1 MTDIRHLQYMF
12 RAIQLAKRGQYTTH
26 PNPRVGCVIVKNG
39 NVIAEG
45 YHRRAGQPHAEIDA
59 LNNLSESSVGATA
72 YVTLEPCS
80 HTGRTPPCSDALVK
94 AGVSEVVI
102 AMQDPNPRV
111 AGRGIK
117 RLKDAGIK
125 VTSGV
130 LEAESRAL
138 NPGFIKRMEQ
148 GLPFVRV
155 KMATS
160 LDGRTA
166 LASGESKWITG
177 ESARKD
183 VQFYRAKCD
192 AILTGIGTILADDPS
207 LTVRLTASELDIE
220 GEVRQPTRVILDT
233 QLRCPPSAK
242 LLSLPGKTLI
252 YSIIKVDEAANK
264 TTIDKAASV
273 TADKITALVQAGAEV
288 VVVEKDVSGTVSLV
302 EVLKDLAK
310 REINEVH
317 TEAGSKLCGNL
328 LEAGLADELLLY
340 MAPHLLG
347 SDAMGAFNLPNLTT
361 MQQRINLKIQDIR
374 AIGDDWR
381 IIAALEQTQV

>member
-1 MTDIRHLQYMF
+1 MSDSQHLQYMA

-39 NVIAEG
+39 NIIAEG
-45 YHRRAGQPHAEIDA
+45 YHRRTGQPHAEIDA
-59 LNNLSESSVGATA
+59 LQNTTESPKGATA

-80 HTGRTPPCSDALVK
+80 HTGRTPPCADALVK

-102 AMQDPNPRV
+102 GMQDPNPYV
-111 AGRGIK
+111 SGNGIK
-117 RLKDAGIK
+117 RLQAAGIS
-125 VTSGV
+125 VISGI
-130 LEAESRAL
+130 LETEARAL

-177 ESARKD
+177 DSARKD

-192 AILTGIGTILADDPS
+192 AVLTGIGTVLADDPS
-207 LTVRLTASELDIE
+207 LTVRLTAKELDIE
-220 GEVRQPTRVILDT
+220 GEVRQPARVILDT
-233 QLRCPPSAK
+233 LLRCPPSAK
-242 LLSLPGKTLI
+242 LLTLPGKTLI
-252 YSIIKVDEAANK
+252 YTTERDAAKV
-264 TTIDKAASV
+264 SV
-273 TADKITALVQAGAEV
+273 LEQAGAEV
-288 VVVEKDVSGTVSLV
+288 VYVEKGIDSGVSLV
-302 EVLKDLAK
+302 EVLKNLAT

-317 TEAGSKLCGNL
+317 TEAGSTLCGHL
-328 LEAGLADELLLY
+328 LEAGLADELLMY

-347 SDAMGAFNLPNLTT
+347 SDAMGAFNLPNLNT

>member
-1 MTDIRHLQYMF
+1 MV

-26 PNPRVGCVIVKNG
+26 PNPRVGCAIVKNG

-59 LNNLSESSVGATA
+59 LQNLSESPVGATA

-192 AILTGIGTILADDPS
+192 AILTGIGTVLADDPS
-207 LTVRLTASELDIE
+207 LTVRLTAIELDIE

-242 LLSLPGKTLI
+242 ILSLSGKTLI
-252 YSIIKVDEAANK
+252 YTAVSGSAVMIDEATNK

-273 TADKITALVQAGAEV
+273 TADKISALVQAGAEV
-288 VVVEKDVSGTVSLV
+288 VVVEKDANGTISLV
-302 EVLKDLAK
+302 EVLKDLAN

>member
-1 MTDIRHLQYMF
+1 M
-12 RAIQLAKRGQYTTH
+12 
-26 PNPRVGCVIVKNG
+26 
-39 NVIAEG
+39 
-45 YHRRAGQPHAEIDA
+45 
-59 LNNLSESSVGATA
+59 
-72 YVTLEPCS
+72 TLEPCS
-80 HTGRTPPCSDALVK
+80 HTGRTPPCSDALVQ

-102 AMQDPNPRV
+102 AMQDPNPQV
-111 AGRGIK
+111 SGRGIK
-117 RLKDAGIK
+117 RLQDAGIK
-125 VTSGV
+125 VTSGI

-138 NPGFIKRMEQ
+138 NPGFIKRMEH

-166 LASGESKWITG
+166 LATGESKWITG
-177 ESARKD
+177 ESARRD

-192 AILTGIGTILADDPS
+192 AILTGIGTVLADDPS
-207 LTVRLTASELDIE
+207 LTVRLTADELLMQ
-220 GEVRQPTRVILDT
+220 GEVRQPARVILDT

-252 YSIIKVDEAANK
+252 YTTVANVD
-264 TTIDKAASV
+264 S
-273 TADKITALVQAGAEV
+273 DKISALEQAGAEV
-288 VVVEKDVSGTVSLV
+288 IIVPKDANEFVSLPA
-302 EVLKDLAK
+302 VLKDLAT

-347 SDAMGAFNLPNLTT
+347 SDAMGAFKLPNLTT

>member
-1 MTDIRHLQYMF
+1 MTDTHHLQYMV

-26 PNPRVGCVIVKNG
+26 PNPRVGCVIVKDG
-39 NVIAEG
+39 EVIAEG
-45 YHRRAGQPHAEIDA
+45 FHRRTGQPHAEIDA
-59 LNNLSESSVGATA
+59 LQNLSASPDGHTAFGATA

-80 HTGRTPPCSDALVK
+80 HTGRTPPCSDALVQ

-102 AMQDPNPRV
+102 AMQDPNPQV
-111 AGRGIK
+111 SGRGIK
-117 RLKDAGIK
+117 RLQDAGIK
-125 VTSGV
+125 VTSGI

-138 NPGFIKRMEQ
+138 NPGFIKRMEH

-166 LASGESKWITG
+166 LATGESKWITG
-177 ESARKD
+177 ESARRD

-192 AILTGIGTILADDPS
+192 AILTGIGTVLADDPS
-207 LTVRLTASELDIE
+207 LTVRLTADELSMQ
-220 GEVRQPTRVILDT
+220 GEVRQPARVILDT

-242 LLSLPGKTLI
+242 LLSLSGKTLI
-252 YSIIKVDEAANK
+252 YTTVSHVD
-264 TTIDKAASV
+264 S
-273 TADKITALVQAGAEV
+273 DKISALEQAGAEV
-288 VVVEKDVSGTVSLV
+288 IIVPKDANEFVSLPA
-302 EVLKDLAK
+302 VLKDLAT
-310 REINEVH
+310 REINEVN

-328 LEAGLADELLLY
+328 LETGLADELLLY

-347 SDAMGAFNLPNLTT
+347 SDAMGAFKLPNLTT